1 MRYATSIPM
10 ILCLGALGQTGPGGV
25 GATASNMLW
34 LRADLGVTTVGSAVT
49 GWSDR
54 SGNANN
60 ATSPSVA
67 SRPTLA
73 AGALNGYPVI
83 TFDGVDDELRIPDA
97 ATLDLNQWHMFMVG
111 REIVPGN
118 NNCWFSK
125 GTSTQPNYGM
135 WSPMNGA
142 VQMPIYD
149 ILGNLNAPSAP
160 AATTDANFNVIEY
173 SNRVLLFLFPSR
185 TLYKNATS
193 VYTDASLLQ
202 LPAQNGN
209 QFYLGDTQDLTG
221 WNLDGSLA
229 EVIFFNATLSAPQRI
244 IVDNYL
250 AAKYGLTLSSSDL
263 YVQDLAGNGNFD
275 HDVAGIGRV
284 GAAVHNDSRGTGIVQ
299 INTPSNLD
307 AGEFLFWGHD
317 NGVLGT
323 WGITDFPPTVQ
334 GRLGRVWRVSEVNT
348 SNAAIDVGTV
358 NITFDLA
365 GLGPVTAAQLR
376 LLVDTD
382 NDGVF
387 ADEVPLAGATHAGGT
402 LYRFTGVSALVNNRR
417 FTLAT
422 TDLVNTPLPIELI
435 GFEAEQHGADAV
447 RLAWSTASESNSSH
461 FVVNRSNDAVSWLPI
476 GTLAAA
482 GNSTERV
489 DYYFDDRQP
498 LMGASFYRLQMVD
511 ADSSSAWSDIEAMNR
526 LSDGPVPVLYPNPTN
541 GKVSIGFGSAPGA
554 KVDAELIDLSGRV
567 LRNWSMPAEPVLSLE
582 VGDVRNGLHVLRVKA
597 SGRSWTIPVE
607 VQQ

>member
-1 MRYATSIPM
+1 MRYATFIPM

-34 LRADLGVTTVGSAVT
+34 LRADLGVTTVGAAVT
-49 GWSDR
+49 GWTDR
-54 SGNANN
+54 SGNANH
-60 ATSPSVA
+60 AASPSVA

-111 REIVPGN
+111 REITPGN

-135 WSPMNGA
+135 WSPVNGA

-149 ILGNLNAPSAP
+149 ILGNLNAPNAP

-209 QFYLGDTQDLTG
+209 QLYIGDTQNPTG

-250 AAKYGLTLSSSDL
+250 AAKYGLVLSSSDL
-263 YVQDLAGNGNFD
+263 YVQDLAGNGNYD

-387 ADEVPLAGATHAGGT
+387 ADEAPLAGATHAGGT

-447 RLAWSTASESNSSH
+447 RLTWSTASESNSSH
-461 FVVNRSNDAVSWLPI
+461 FVVHRSTDAVSWLPI
-476 GTLAAA
+476 GTIAAA
-482 GNSTERV
+482 GNSTERI
-489 DYYFDDRQP
+489 DYILDDRQP
-498 LMGASFYRLQMVD
+498 LTGASFYRLEMVD
-511 ADSSSAWSDIEAMNR
+511 TDSSSAWSDIEAMNR
-526 LSDGPVPVLYPNPTN
+526 LTDGLVPVLYPNPTS
-541 GKVSIGFGSAPGA
+541 GTVSIAFGSDPGGV
-554 KVDAELIDLSGRV
+554 VDVELLDLSGRV
-567 LRNWSMPAEPVLSLE
+567 LRNWSIPSGPVLSLE
-582 VGDVRNGLHVLRVKA
+582 VGDVRNGLHVLRVTA
-597 SGRSWTIPVE
+597 IGRSWTIPVE

>member
-1 MRYATSIPM
+1 MRCAPFISIF
-10 ILCLGALGQTGPGGV
+10 LSLGAVAQTGPGGV
-25 GATASNMLW
+25 GAAASNMLW
-34 LRADLGVTTVGSAVT
+34 LRADLGVTTAGAAVT

-73 AGALNGYPVI
+73 TGALNGYPVI

-97 ATLDLNQWHMFMVG
+97 ATLDLNQWHMFLVG
-111 REIVPGN
+111 RDITPGN

-135 WSPMNGA
+135 WSPLNGA

-149 ILGNLNAPSAP
+149 ILGNLNAPNAP
-160 AATTDANFNVIEY
+160 ANTTDGNFNIIEY

-209 QFYLGDTQDLTG
+209 QLYIGDTQDPTG
-221 WNLDGSLA
+221 WNLEGSLA
-229 EVIFFNATLSAPQRI
+229 EVVFYNATLSAPQRI

-263 YVQDLAGNGNFD
+263 YAQDLAGNGNYD

-323 WGITDFPPTVQ
+323 WGVTDFPPSVQ

-348 SNAAIDVGTV
+348 GSAAIDVGTV

-422 TDLVNTPLPIELI
+422 TNLLSTPLPIELI
-435 GFEAEQHGADAV
+435 DFDAEEHGADAV
-447 RLAWSTASESNSSH
+447 RLVWSTASESNSSH
-461 FVVNRSNDAVSWLPI
+461 FVVHRSVDAVTWLPI

-482 GNSTERV
+482 GNSTERI
-489 DYYFDDRQP
+489 DYVFDDRQP
-498 LMGASFYRLQMVD
+498 LTGASFYRLEMVD
-511 ADSSSAWSDIEAMNR
+511 SDSTTTWSDIKALNR
-526 LSDGPVPVLYPNPTN
+526 YDVGARPVLYPNPTN
-541 GKVSIGFGSAPGA
+541 GTVYIGFGSDPGGT
-554 KVDAELIDLSGRV
+554 VDVELIDLTGRT
-567 LRNWSMPAEPVLSLE
+567 LRNWSMSAVPVLTLE

-597 SGRSWTIPVE
+597 SGRSWTIPCE
-607 VQQ
+607 VQR